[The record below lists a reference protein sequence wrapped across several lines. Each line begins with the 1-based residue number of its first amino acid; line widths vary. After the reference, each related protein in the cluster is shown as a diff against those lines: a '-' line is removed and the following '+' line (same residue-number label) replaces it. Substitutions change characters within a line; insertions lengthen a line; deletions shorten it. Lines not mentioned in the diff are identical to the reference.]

1 MKASKPALAFALLVC
16 TSIAYAGE
24 KANWSGTYEDL
35 VVLSELTSNVPDQSG
50 HVIKQICR
58 DVDTP

>member
-35 VVLSELTSNVPDQSG
+35 VVLSEL
-50 HVIKQICR
+50 R
-58 DVDTP
+58 ARL